1 MNSVRKLTWVELKL
15 LVREPFTVL
24 FVFVF
29 PLVVLLV
36 IAGVFEGDDDAF
48 GAATPTNYYVAGY
61 IATVIAALSLVGIP
75 VHIATYRER
84 GILRRLTASSVSSY
98 AWLVSQMIVG
108 LLLAA
113 VGAVILLTA
122 AVLVY
127 DVRSPAS
134 TPGVILSFL
143 IAALAFVAL
152 GLLLGALMPTA
163 RSAQGIGLGLF
174 FPMWMLSGTGPPPN
188 VMSDAMRAISDVLP
202 MTWMVNALQESWN
215 GSGIDSWSLVIL
227 LVLLILATVATLLRM
242 HSATGST

>member
-1 MNSVRKLTWVELKL
+1 MNGIRKLTWIEIKL

-36 IAGVFEGDDDAF
+36 IAGVFEGDDGAF
-48 GAATPTNYYVAGY
+48 GDATPTNYYVAGY
-61 IATVIAALSLVGIP
+61 IGTVIAALSLVGIP

-84 GILRRLTASSVSSY
+84 GILRRLVASSVSSY

-108 LLLAA
+108 LALAA
-113 VGAVILLTA
+113 VGATVLVAA
-122 AVLVY
+122 AVLIY

-134 TPGVILSFL
+134 AGGVVLSFL
-143 IAALAFVAL
+143 IATLAFVAV
-152 GLLLGALMPTA
+152 GLLLGMLMPTA

-188 VMSDAMRAISDVLP
+188 VMTDAMRAVSDLLP

-215 GSGIDSWSLVIL
+215 ASGFDARSLAILLGL
-227 LVLLILATVATLLRM
+227 LVLAAGATLLRM
-242 HSATGST
+242 RSSVGV